1 MYYFAY
7 SPELDLPA
15 FNKWARTRQLPWVEW
30 SYLGAA
36 MLREYDLAFARYD
49 ADAGG
54 GLASIRPA
62 IGKRVA
68 GAVYEIDDS
77 ADVHLERFASDVGNS
92 SSWNLI
98 RRQRRQGIAHRRTDN
113 ERYDVVTFADPVDAR
128 DYAPPTSEYLQSLIK
143 FATQLGHS
151 HGWLMH
157 LMTMQTAD
165 GELEPIL
172 YDI

>member
-15 FNKWARTRQLPWVEW
+15 YAKWARGNGLPWVEW
-30 SYLGAA
+30 SYLGAG

-49 ADAGG
+49 ADSGG
-54 GLASIRPA
+54 GLASLRPSV
-62 IGKRVA
+62 GKRVA
-68 GAVYEIDDS
+68 GAVYEIPDAAIDG
-77 ADVHLERFASDVGNS
+77 LERFASDVGNS

-98 RRQRRQGIAHRRTDN
+98 RRVRRTGSAHRRTDN
-113 ERYDVVTFADPVDAR
+113 HRYDVVTFADPVDFR
-128 DYAPPTSEYLQSLIK
+128 DYAPPTSEYLKSLIT
-143 FATQLGHS
+143 FATRLGHS

-165 GELEPIL
+165 GELEPL
-172 YDI
+172 YYDI

>member
-15 FNKWARTRQLPWVEW
+15 FTKWTLGRKLSWFEW
-30 SYLGAA
+30 TYLGAA
-36 MLREYDLAFARYD
+36 MLREHDLVFARYD
-49 ADAGG
+49 HEAGG
-54 GLASIRPA
+54 GSASIRPA

-68 GAVYEIDDS
+68 GAVYEIDDAAS
-77 ADVHLERFASDVGNS
+77 VHLERFAGDVGGS
-92 SSWNLI
+92 SSSNPI
-98 RRQRRQGIAHRRTDN
+98 RSARQAVAHRRADN
-113 ERYDVVTFADPVDAR
+113 QRYDVVTFADQIDPR
-128 DYAPPTSEYLQSLIK
+128 DYAPPTTDYLQTLIR

-157 LMTMQTAD
+157 LMSTQTSD
-165 GELEPIL
+165 GNHEPVS

>member
-7 SPELDLPA
+7 CPELDLA
-15 FNKWARTRQLPWVEW
+15 AYVKWARGGGLPWVEW
-30 SYLGAA
+30 SYQGAA
-36 MLREYDLAFARYD
+36 MLREYDLTFARYD

-54 GLASIRPA
+54 GLPSVRPA
-62 IGKRVA
+62 VGKRVA
-68 GAVYEIDDS
+68 GAVYEVPDS
-77 ADVHLERFASDVGNS
+77 AAPSLERFASDVGNS

-98 RRQRRQGIAHRRTDN
+98 RRVRRQGLAYRRTDHHPFK
-113 ERYDVVTFADPVDAR
+113 VITFADPVDAR
-128 DYAPPTSEYLQSLIK
+128 DYAPPTSAYLKSLIA
-143 FATQLGHS
+143 FATRLGHG

-165 GELEPIL
+165 GELQPIH